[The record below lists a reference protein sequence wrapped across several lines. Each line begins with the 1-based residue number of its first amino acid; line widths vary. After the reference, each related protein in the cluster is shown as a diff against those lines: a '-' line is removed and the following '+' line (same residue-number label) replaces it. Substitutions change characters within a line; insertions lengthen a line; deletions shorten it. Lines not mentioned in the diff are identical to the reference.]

1 MDLQATLK
9 LPMTFSVSARY
20 DGSAGLNSPLL
31 SLYFQVLFACYLL
44 HVDPD
49 LYAVKNV
56 ENLIILKR

>member
-1 MDLQATLK
+1 
-9 LPMTFSVSARY
+9 
-20 DGSAGLNSPLL
+20 PLL